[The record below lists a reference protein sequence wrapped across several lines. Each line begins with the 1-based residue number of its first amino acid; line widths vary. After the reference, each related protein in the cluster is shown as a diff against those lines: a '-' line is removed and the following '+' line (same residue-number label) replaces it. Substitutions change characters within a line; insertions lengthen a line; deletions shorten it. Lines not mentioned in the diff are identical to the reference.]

1 MRHCARSTGRS
12 LGYGRDVSPA
22 VHDDPR
28 AAPVSTPRTA
38 FVLGGGGVLGATQIG
53 ALRALVDHGITPDVV
68 LGTSIGA
75 INGAAFAGRP
85 DASGLADL
93 EDLWTQLTTVRGLR
107 DRADYLRRP
116 RGRDL
121 RTHLYP
127 SGGLLK
133 LLRDEL
139 PARSIEDLPVRF
151 QCVAASVEQ
160 AKAHWF
166 TKGPLAEAV
175 VASCSVPGMFPPFRI
190 GDEHFF
196 DGGLVH
202 SIPVGRAMLLDCD
215 RIFVMHVGRVDR
227 SLRAPRWPW
236 QVGQVAFEIARRHRY
251 LEEIESVPDEIE
263 LIVLPTGTEAAPSVS
278 FGQMSN
284 TAVRRRIDD
293 AYDAASAHL
302 TGLRR

>member
-1 MRHCARSTGRS
+1 MS
-12 LGYGRDVSPA
+12 SPQ
-22 VHDDPR
+22 
-28 AAPVSTPRTA
+28 APARTA

-75 INGAAFAGRP
+75 LNGAAFAGRP

-93 EDLWTQLTTVRGLR
+93 EDLWTHLTTFRGLR
-107 DRADYLRRP
+107 KRTSYLRRP

-127 SGGLLK
+127 SGGLVN

-139 PARSIEDLPVRF
+139 PARSIEELPLRF
-151 QCVAASVEQ
+151 QCVAASVEN

-202 SIPVGRAMLLDCD
+202 SIPVGRAMLLGCD
-215 RIFVMHVGRVDR
+215 RIYVMHVGRVDR
-227 SLRAPRWPW
+227 PLSVPRWPW

-251 LEEIESVPDEIE
+251 LEEIESVPDEID
-263 LIVLPTGTEAAPSVS
+263 LVVLPTGTEPAPSVS
-278 FGQMSN
+278 IGQVSN
-284 TAVRRRIDD
+284 SAVRRRIDN
-293 AYDAASAHL
+293 AYDAASGHL
-302 TGLRR
+302 EGLRR